1 MKLSLRFGASG
12 RASIAVVALAALA
25 ATPACAHRDS
35 TAARAPQTTLTS
47 TQVPLGRASATGTAP
62 RTPSAADLDARGAV
76 DTYTPDPSET
86 TPMNDSV
93 AIDAWAKRY
102 PDASAELN
110 DWMGHY
116 PNAARKLAAWDAAHP
131 TRMKTLTDWAITHR
145 YEAVG
150 AFLYGRSGWDE
161 FLDIAQ
167 SEPDGVA
174 EYLGW
179 ARRSSPAAVELT
191 SHSDAL
197 AWAGKN
203 LKARP
208 GHVPMP
214 AKSIAAPAPP
224 AAEAAPG
231 KRGSGGAT
239 PPSDGTS
246 WYPSPT
252 SMIR

>member
-1 MKLSLRFGASG
+1 MNLLLRFGA
-12 RASIAVVALAALA
+12 RASIAAGALAALA
-25 ATPACAHRDS
+25 MTPACAHRDS
-35 TAARAPQTTLTS
+35 TATRAPQTTLTS
-47 TQVPLGRASATGTAP
+47 TQVSLGPAGASQTATPAQ
-62 RTPSAADLDARGAV
+62 LDARGV
-76 DTYTPDPSET
+76 FDTYTPDPSET
-86 TPMNDSV
+86 APMDDSV
-93 AIDAWAKRY
+93 AIDTWAKRY

-116 PNAARKLAAWDAAHP
+116 PTAGRKLAAWDAAHP

-191 SHSDAL
+191 SHSDSL

-214 AKSIAAPAPP
+214 AKSVAAPVPTVP
-224 AAEAAPG
+224 EANPG
-231 KRGSGGAT
+231 RRGSGGAT
-239 PPSDGTS
+239 PPADGTS

>member
-1 MKLSLRFGASG
+1 MKLSLRLGSSA
-12 RASIAVVALAALA
+12 RASIAVAALA
-25 ATPACAHRDS
+25 AVPACASRET
-35 TAARAPQTTLTS
+35 TAARSPQTTLTS
-47 TQVPLGRASATGTAP
+47 SQVPGRASAAQTA
-62 RTPSAADLDARGAV
+62 TAAELDAQGSA
-76 DTYTPDPSET
+76 DTYTPRTSET
-86 TPMNDSV
+86 TPMDDSV

-102 PDASAELN
+102 PDGSAELN

-116 PNAARKLAAWDAAHP
+116 PSAARKLAAWDAAHP

-161 FLDIAQ
+161 FLDIAE

-179 ARRSSPAAVELT
+179 ARRSSPAAVELA
-191 SHSDAL
+191 SHFDSL
-197 AWAGKN
+197 SWAGKN

-208 GHVPMP
+208 GHLPIP
-214 AKSIAAPAPP
+214 AKSIAAPVP
-224 AAEAAPG
+224 AAGEAVPG

-239 PPSDGTS
+239 PPGDGTS

>member
-1 MKLSLRFGASG
+1 MKHSLRFEASC
-12 RASIAVVALAALA
+12 RASIAFAALAALA
-25 ATPACAHRDS
+25 ALPACAHRDT
-35 TAARAPQTTLTS
+35 TAARAPEPMTLTS
-47 TQVPLGRASATGTAP
+47 TQVPVERAPAATMGTTPAESDARATGE
-62 RTPSAADLDARGAV
+62 AAFKTEVG
-76 DTYTPDPSET
+76 ET

-102 PDASAELN
+102 PDASSELN

-116 PNAARKLAAWDAAHP
+116 PSAARKLAAWDAAHP

-167 SEPDGVA
+167 SEPDGVQ
-174 EYLGW
+174 EFLGW

-191 SHSDAL
+191 SHLDSL

-203 LKARP
+203 LKARA

-214 AKSIAAPAPP
+214 AKSVAAPAPVVP
-224 AAEAAPG
+224 AAVPG
-231 KRGSGGAT
+231 RRGSGGAT
-239 PPSDGTS
+239 PPADAGT
-246 WYPSPT
+246 WFPSPT